1 MSTKGEHEFGKS
13 FPHFATNAIHEGQEP
28 EQWSSQMVVPPI
40 SMSTTFKQKEAGETY
55 GYDYSRSGNP
65 TRNCLEKC
73 IASLEGAKHALC
85 MASGLAANDLVTRL
99 LKTGDHI
106 VSMDDMYGGTNR
118 YFRTMEQL
126 GITITFVDATDI
138 DKFSAAFQANTKL
151 VWVETPTNPLM
162 KVVDIAAVCK
172 VTREKSQAI
181 VAIDN
186 TFSSPYFQRPLNFGA
201 DIVVHSMTKYMNGH
215 SDAVMGCIA
224 LNDDKIAA
232 RLRFLQ
238 NACGA
243 IPSPFDCFLVNRGLK
258 TLHVRMREHQRNG
271 LAVAKF
277 LESNPRV
284 VKVLHP
290 GLPSHPQ
297 HELAVRQMRGFSGMV
312 SLYIKGGIEQSKKF
326 LQSLKIF
333 TTAESLG
340 GFESLIE
347 LPAIMTH
354 ASVPA
359 KQREELGLGDNLIR
373 LSVGIECE
381 EDLLED
387 IDQALK
393 IAIPE

>member
-1 MSTKGEHEFGKS
+1 MSTNHGHEFGKS

-28 EQWSSQMVVPPI
+28 DQWNSRMVVPPI
-40 SMSTTFKQKEAGETY
+40 TMSTTFKQKEPGNSY
-55 GYDYSRSGNP
+55 GFDYSRSGNP

-99 LKTGDHI
+99 LKAGDHI

-126 GITITFVDATDI
+126 GISITFVDATDI
-138 DKFSAAFQANTKL
+138 NKFAAAFQENTKL
-151 VWVETPTNPLM
+151 VWIETPTNPLM
-162 KVVDIAAVCK
+162 KVVDIAAACK
-172 VTREKSQAI
+172 VTKEKSDAI

-186 TFSSPYFQRPLNFGA
+186 TFCSPYFQRPLDFGA

-224 LNDDKIAA
+224 LNDDKMAA

-243 IPSPFDCFLVNRGLK
+243 VPSPFDCYLVNRGLK
-258 TLHVRMREHQRNG
+258 TLHVRMKEHQKNG

-277 LESNPRV
+277 LENNPRV
-284 VKVLHP
+284 VKILHP

-297 HELAVRQMRGFSGMV
+297 YELAKRQMRGFSGMV
-312 SLYIKGGIEQSKKF
+312 SLYIKGGIEESKKF
-326 LQSLKIF
+326 LQNLKLF

-354 ASVPA
+354 ASVPEF
-359 KQREELGLGDNLIR
+359 QRVQLGLGDNLIR

-381 EDLLED
+381 EDLIAD